1 MSTVILTVPPQGFDA
16 TNPAGL
22 EYTNAIPKLLF
33 DDTTSELVY
42 WSLRLPSD
50 FSSAPVLKVQYS
62 AASATSG
69 TFGVSVSIMAVTD
82 GDTADVDA
90 ESYDTANSPTAETV
104 PATTAGKLG
113 EISATLT
120 NADSMAAGDLVFIR
134 LARNVAGDTAVGDIE
149 VRAVS
154 LEYTA
159 S

>member
-1 MSTVILTVPPQGFDA
+1 MSTLVLSIPPQGFDS

-22 EYTNAIPKLLF
+22 IYANAIPKLLF

-42 WSLRLPSD
+42 WVFRLPSD

-82 GDTADVDA
+82 GDAADVDS
-90 ESYDTANSPTAETV
+90 ESYDTANSPSASTV
-104 PATTAGKLG
+104 PGTAGYLD
-113 EISATLT
+113 ELSVTLA
-120 NADSMAAGDLVFIR
+120 NADSMVANDLVFIR
-134 LARNVAGDTAVGDIE
+134 LARNIADTATGDIE

>member
-1 MSTVILTVPPQGFDA
+1 MSTIVLSIPPQGFDA

-22 EYTNAIPKLLF
+22 NYTNSVPHLLF

-42 WSLRLPSD
+42 WVIRMPED
-50 FSSAPVLKVQYS
+50 FSSAPLLKVMY
-62 AASATSG
+62 SATSAVTG
-69 TFGVSVSIMAVTD
+69 TFGVSVSLMAVTD
-82 GDTADVDA
+82 GDTANVDT

-113 EISATLT
+113 EISVTLT
-120 NADSMAAGDLVFIR
+120 NADSVAAGDLLFIR
-134 LARNVAGDTAVGDIE
+134 LARNIADTAVGDIE

>member
-1 MSTVILTVPPQGFDA
+1 MSTLVLSIPPQGFDG

-22 EYTNAIPKLLF
+22 EYTNSVPKLLF

-42 WSLRLPSD
+42 WVFRLPSD

-82 GDTADVDA
+82 GDSADVDT
-90 ESYDTANSPTAETV
+90 ESYDTANSPTAVTV
-104 PATTAGKLG
+104 PGTAGHLD

-120 NADSMAAGDLVFIR
+120 NADSMAANDLVFIR
-134 LARNVAGDTAVGDIE
+134 LARNIADTATGDIE